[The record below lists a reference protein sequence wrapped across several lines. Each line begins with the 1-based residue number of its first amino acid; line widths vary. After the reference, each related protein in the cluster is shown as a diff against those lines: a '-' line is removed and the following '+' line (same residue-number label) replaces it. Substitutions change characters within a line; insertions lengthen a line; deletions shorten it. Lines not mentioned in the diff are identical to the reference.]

1 MNYKANVS
9 PKQAFEALR
18 QNPHALLI
26 DVRTPA
32 ELTYVGVP
40 QMPAMLQ
47 VAWPPIEGASAFADT
62 IIAMR
67 VPKRT
72 EIYLIC
78 RSGYRSARAAEE
90 LTEAGYENC
99 YNVAEGFEGD
109 RDEYGHRG
117 TVGGWKVAGLPWVQ
131 G

>member
-1 MNYKANVS
+1 MYKGDVS
-9 PKQAFEALR
+9 PKQAYEALTE
-18 QNPHALLI
+18 NPHAILI

-32 ELTYVGVP
+32 ELTYVGIP

-47 VAWPPIEGASAFADT
+47 VAWPPVEGAPAFADT
-62 IIAMR
+62 IIAMG
-67 VPKRT
+67 VPKSVP
-72 EIYLIC
+72 IYLIC
-78 RSGYRSARAAEE
+78 RSGYRSARAAAE
-90 LTEAGYENC
+90 LTAVGYEAC

-109 RDEYGHRG
+109 RDDFGHRG

>member
-1 MNYKANVS
+1 MYQGDVS
-9 PKQAFEALR
+9 PKQAYEELVE
-18 QNPHALLI
+18 NPHAVLI

-32 ELTYVGVP
+32 ELTYVGIP

-47 VAWPPIEGASAFADT
+47 VAWPPLEGAQAFAET
-62 IIAMR
+62 IMGMG
-67 VPKRT
+67 VPKSVP
-72 EIYLIC
+72 IYLIC
-78 RSGYRSARAAEE
+78 RSGYRSARAAAE
-90 LTEAGYENC
+90 LTAVGYETC

-109 RDEYGHRG
+109 RDDLGHRG